1 MIKSNQNINN
11 AIKLIQKIIGNKY
24 IVENNLYHD
33 VFKKIIERLE
43 DKTFKLAVV
52 GEFSSGKS
60 TFLNA
65 LIGKDILKHGT
76 QETTATITEIRN
88 EKVEKDRIVFDVIYS
103 NGTTEKNIN
112 IDKLKE
118 YTTTFSSL

>member
-11 AIKLIQKIIGNKY
+11 AIKLIQKIIENKY

-33 VFKKIIERLE
+33 IFKKIIKRLE

-65 LIGKDILKHGT
+65 LIGKDILKHGA
-76 QETTATITEIRN
+76 QETTATITEIKN
-88 EKVEKDRIVFDVIYS
+88 EKLKDDKIIFDVLYS
-103 NGTTEKNIN
+103 NGAVEEN
-112 IDKLKE
+112 IDIEKLKD
-118 YTTTFSSL
+118 YTTTC